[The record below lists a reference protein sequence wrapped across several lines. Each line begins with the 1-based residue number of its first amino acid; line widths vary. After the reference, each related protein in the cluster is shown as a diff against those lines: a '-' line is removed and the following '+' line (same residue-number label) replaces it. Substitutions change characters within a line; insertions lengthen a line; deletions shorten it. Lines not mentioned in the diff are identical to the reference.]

1 MIDKQLI
8 ESAKYIRNDFLSLTE
23 NLLIYQ
29 EEVKKLGNFFLNKSD
44 DLRKY
49 NDDVVKKIK
58 SKNELSIVT
67 NYILKEIQQ
76 IEDEEKKLS
85 LKVEDVNQKMEKLR
99 KYEMILYQTIRDRYP
114 DLSDDEIRKEIHSNL
129 DK

>member
-99 KYEMILYQTIRDRYP
+99 KDEMILYQTIRDRYP